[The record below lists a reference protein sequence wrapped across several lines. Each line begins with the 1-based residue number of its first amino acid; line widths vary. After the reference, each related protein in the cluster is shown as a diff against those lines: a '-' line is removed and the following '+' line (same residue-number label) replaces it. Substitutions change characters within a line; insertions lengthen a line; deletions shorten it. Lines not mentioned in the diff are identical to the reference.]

1 MIKKNGTIGYRAMSL
16 GLCIAILTG
25 GAAQAESLESALVS
39 AYLNN
44 PILQAQR
51 AGLRATDEDVAQA
64 LSGYR
69 PSISGNASIDHN
81 ESDNFFAMADDGSME
96 PTDPTDVL
104 TAKRYGVTIDQPVFR
119 SFRTVNSVKE
129 AKTRVFAGRA
139 QLTSVEQD
147 VLLATVAAY
156 VDVVRDQAVLELRR
170 NNVQVLGR
178 QLEASQDRFEV
189 GEITRTDVAQSE
201 ARRAGAVSGRI
212 AAEAALAA
220 SRAAYVRIVGNAPGT
235 LEQPPE
241 LPILPASEEAALQIA
256 LMENPVLEAARLAEQ
271 ASGHAVSAAKS
282 ELGPEISVSA
292 RYSRDVDTF
301 VDGFASDT
309 KAIMASASIPIYQS
323 GAVSSRIRQAKQIK
337 SQRRIEVLQAERE
350 TREDVR
356 NAWENLRAS
365 TSTIGANEAQ
375 VEANNIALEGVR
387 QEADVGS
394 RTTLDVLDAEQEL
407 LDSQVEL
414 VRAQRDEYVAA
425 FALLVSMGRATAAAL
440 NLPVEQYNPNE
451 NYDRARNTW
460 FGWSV
465 GD

>member
-1 MIKKNGTIGYRAMSL
+1 MNVNVLSL
-16 GLCIAILTG
+16 GLRWVAAAIVVVGFSTS
-25 GAAQAESLESALVS
+25 ARAETLQQALVS

-44 PILQAQR
+44 PVLQAQR

-69 PSISGNASIDHN
+69 PSINGTASIDHSQ
-81 ESDNFFAMADDGSME
+81 SDNFFSGG
-96 PTDPTDVL
+96 TDTL
-104 TAKRYGVTIDQPVFR
+104 TAKRYGVSIDQPLFR
-119 SFRTVNSVKE
+119 SFRTANAVKE
-129 AKTRVFAGRA
+129 AKTRVFANRA
-139 QLTSVEQD
+139 QLTAVEQD
-147 VLLATVAAY
+147 ILVATVAAY
-156 VDVVRDQAVLELRR
+156 VDVVRDQAVLTLRR

-241 LPILPASEEAALQIA
+241 LPALPESEEAALQVA
-256 LMENPVLEAARLAEQ
+256 LAENPLLESARLAEE
-271 ASGHAVSAAKS
+271 AARHAVSAAKS
-282 ELGPEISVSA
+282 ELGPEISLSA
-292 RYSRDVDTF
+292 RYSRDIDTF

-309 KAIMASASIPIYQS
+309 KGIMASASVPFYQS
-323 GAVSSRIRQAKQIK
+323 GAVSSRIRQAKHIR
-337 SQRRIEVLQAERE
+337 SQRRIEVLQADRE
-350 TREDVR
+350 TREEVR
-356 NAWENLRAS
+356 NSWENFRAA
-365 TSTIGANEAQ
+365 TSTIGASESQ
-375 VEANNIALEGVR
+375 VEANSIALEGVR

-407 LDSQVEL
+407 LDSQVDL
-414 VRAQRDEYVAA
+414 VLAQRDQYVAS
-425 FALLVSMGRATAAAL
+425 FALLASMGRATARAL
-440 NLPVEQYNPNE
+440 GLPVEEYDPDE
-451 NYDRARNTW
+451 NYNRARNTW

-465 GD
+465 D